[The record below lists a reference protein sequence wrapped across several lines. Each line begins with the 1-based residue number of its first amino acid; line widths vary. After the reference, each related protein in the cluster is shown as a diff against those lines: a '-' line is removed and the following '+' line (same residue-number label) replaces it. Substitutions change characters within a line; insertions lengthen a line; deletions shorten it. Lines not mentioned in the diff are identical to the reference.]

1 MARLRISKSSVDAV
15 QPSDRDLL
23 FWDDKLAGFGL
34 KITPR
39 GRKVYVYRY
48 RIAPPG
54 EAAKTHPITYT
65 IGTHGSVTPDEAR
78 KLAGALA
85 GRVAEGGNP
94 QVERADRKRASVADK
109 DLGFSRRAD
118 LWLEHYEHEKGRRPS
133 SVDQAKLVVRNHL
146 KPGLKDRP
154 LPLIGRA
161 DIQAIIDR
169 IPVHQKAM
177 RRAVFAYASVLFGWA
192 ASRGDITRNPLI
204 EMAKPDAPKA
214 RDRTLSDGELVAVWR
229 ASTALQKP
237 FGPFYRL
244 LILTGQRR
252 DEVASIRWEDLDRKS
267 ARWII
272 PADKAKNGQVH
283 IVPLSQLA
291 ILELDAL
298 AGDSWP
304 ASGYVLTTTGKNPIS
319 GFSKAKKALDARIA
333 SEGNKLPDWRVH
345 DLRRTL
351 ATGLQRLGVRFEVTE
366 AVLNHIS
373 GAKGGV
379 AGIYQRHDWLDE
391 KQAALEG
398 WATHLGQSLVGQER
412 SRIVKLVRT

>member
-1 MARLRISKSSVDAV
+1 MARVRISKSSVDAAH
-15 QPSDRDLL
+15 PSDRDLL

-34 KITPR
+34 KVTPR

-48 RIAPPG
+48 RIARPG

-78 KLAGALA
+78 KLAGVLA

-94 QVERADRKRASVADK
+94 QVERADRKRASVIDK
-109 DLGFSRRAD
+109 DLGFIKRAD

-192 ASRGDITRNPLI
+192 ASRGDIPRNPLV
-204 EMAKPDAPKA
+204 EMAKPEAPKA
-214 RDRTLSDGELVAVWR
+214 RDRILSDDELLAIWN
-229 ASTALQKP
+229 ASETIPKP

-252 DEVASIRWEDLDRKS
+252 EEVASMRWEDLHRSS
-267 ARWII
+267 ATWTI
-272 PADKAKNGQVH
+272 PADKAKNGQTH
-283 IVPLSQLA
+283 LVPISKMALS
-291 ILELDAL
+291 ELDAMSE
-298 AGDSWP
+298 GEWP
-304 ASGYVLTTTGKNPIS
+304 RSGYVLTTTGKNPIS
-319 GFSKAKKALDARIA
+319 GFSKAKKALDARIT
-333 SEGNKLPDWRVH
+333 EDGKERHDWRVH

-366 AVLNHIS
+366 AVLNHVS

-379 AGIYQRHDWLDE
+379 AGIYQRHDWHDE
-391 KQAALEG
+391 KRAALEA
-398 WATHLGQSLVGQER
+398 WADHMTLLCHGTKSST
-412 SRIVKLVRT
+412 SRL